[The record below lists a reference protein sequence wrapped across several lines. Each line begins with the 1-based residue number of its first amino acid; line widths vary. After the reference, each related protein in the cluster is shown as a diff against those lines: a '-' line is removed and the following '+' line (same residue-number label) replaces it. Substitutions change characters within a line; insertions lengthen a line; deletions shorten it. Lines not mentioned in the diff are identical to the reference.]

1 MQRYDYPAI
10 GETLYC
16 DTLRSGLRLQV
27 VTKPCYAR
35 SHAMLAVNYGGAD
48 RRFLLKG
55 KRRDTP
61 MGVAHYLEHKMV
73 AMPEGDAMF
82 TMAASGAQPNAFT
95 SAWMTAYYFD
105 TTEEFETN
113 LRTLLRFVSTPYFPE
128 ESVEKERGII
138 GQEIAMTEDD
148 PDFVSY
154 TELLRSLYAHHPLRD
169 PVVGTAESIQAI
181 TPKVLELCHKVFYHP
196 SNLALTV
203 VGDVEPEQVMFT
215 ASEILRP
222 SPDPAPVRDYGEAEA
237 PEPQRR
243 RFTRAMEVS
252 APQFLLGVRLPDP
265 GTGPER
271 LRRRLL
277 GDLTLSCLYRQS
289 TPFFTRLYGEGLLN
303 TDFFTEI
310 DTGRGTATLLAGGES
325 REPERVFDRF
335 LELAERV
342 ASEGLDEAVF
352 ARKKKAFYGKSVRG
366 LAAFG
371 GLCENLAEAAFG
383 GYRFLDAFAVLESL
397 RAEDVQDYVR
407 QALRREG
414 FAMSVIRPLREKEAE
429 SHA

>member
-27 VTKPCYAR
+27 VTKPGYAR

-61 MGVAHYLEHKMV
+61 MGVAHYLEHKMF

-181 TPKVLELCHKVFYHP
+181 TPKVLEL
-196 SNLALTV
+196 
-203 VGDVEPEQVMFT
+203 
-215 ASEILRP
+215 
-222 SPDPAPVRDYGEAEA
+222 
-237 PEPQRR
+237 
-243 RFTRAMEVS
+243 
-252 APQFLLGVRLPDP
+252 
-265 GTGPER
+265 
-271 LRRRLL
+271 
-277 GDLTLSCLYRQS
+277 
-289 TPFFTRLYGEGLLN
+289 
-303 TDFFTEI
+303 
-310 DTGRGTATLLAGGES
+310 
-325 REPERVFDRF
+325 
-335 LELAERV
+335 
-342 ASEGLDEAVF
+342 
-352 ARKKKAFYGKSVRG
+352 
-366 LAAFG
+366 
-371 GLCENLAEAAFG
+371 
-383 GYRFLDAFAVLESL
+383 
-397 RAEDVQDYVR
+397 
-407 QALRREG
+407 
-414 FAMSVIRPLREKEAE
+414 
-429 SHA
+429 

>member
-1 MQRYDYPAI
+1 MERYDYPAV

-16 DTLRSGLRLQV
+16 DTLRCGLRLNV
-27 VTKPCYAR
+27 VQKPGFAR
-35 SHAMLAVNYGGAD
+35 AHAMLAANYGGAD
-48 RRFLLKG
+48 RRFRLKG
-55 KRRDTP
+55 KLHDTP
-61 MGVAHYLEHKMV
+61 MGVAHYLEHKMF
-73 AMPEGDAMF
+73 AMPEGDAMYA
-82 TMAASGAQPNAFT
+82 MAASGAQPNAFT

-105 TTEEFETN
+105 TTEDFETN
-113 LRTLLRFVSTPYFPE
+113 LRTLLRFVTTPYFPE

-138 GQEIAMTEDD
+138 AQEIAMTEDD
-148 PDFVSY
+148 PDFVCY
-154 TELLRSLYAHHPLRD
+154 TELLRSLYANHPLRD
-169 PVVGTAESIQAI
+169 PVVGTAESIRAI
-181 TPKVLELCHKVFYHP
+181 TPKVLERCHKLFYHP
-196 SNLALTV
+196 GNLALSV
-203 VGDVEPEQVMFT
+203 VGDVEP
-215 ASEILRP
+215 ARILDIAAGLLRS
-222 SPDPAPVRDYGEAEA
+222 SPDPAPVRDYGE
-237 PEPQRR
+237 PEPETPRR
-243 RFTRAMEVS
+243 QRFTKAMEVS
-252 APQFLLGVRLPDP
+252 APQFLLGIRLPDP
-265 GTGPER
+265 GTGEAL

-277 GDLTLSCLYRQS
+277 GDLSLSCLYRQS

-342 ASEGLDEAVF
+342 AAEGLDEAVF

-371 GLCENLAEAAFG
+371 GLCENLAEGAFG
-383 GYRFLDAFAVLESL
+383 GYRFPDAFALLDSL
-397 RAEDVQDYVR
+397 RAEDVQDFVR
-407 QALRREG
+407 QTLRREG